1 MRSRRPAFDILGRMP
16 QEGVLALSIT
26 GIVIAVLATNRVP
39 VEVGMLGG
47 LVAQV
52 FLGVVSPERALAG
65 FAHPAVIAIGSL
77 FVVAAALFGTGATS
91 SFAGP
96 LLGLPKTIRMAQFR
110 LIVPVALLSSC
121 VNNTPVVAMYLPIV
135 REWSRRIR
143 MSPSKLLMPL
153 SFASLLGGQITLI
166 GSASNLIVMGLYV
179 EYLDGL
185 GLARPPTYLQFW
197 GPAKMGLAVAVVG
210 LAYLVVF
217 SARLLPVRRQV
228 PRSLSNAREY
238 TAQMEVPPGSR
249 VVGAR
254 IERLGLHHLPGLFLY
269 AIKRAGLVIPTPGPK
284 TRLEAGDRLS
294 FAGAV
299 DAVVD
304 LQKVRGLVPSNRGD
318 GLAGKS
324 PLGRELLE
332 AVLPTG
338 SALVGKRAADSDIRS
353 TYRVGVVA
361 VHRSGQALRGNVG
374 DIELKAGDTLM
385 LEAPS
390 GFAERYRSSSD
401 FCLVSPVPDFEHP
414 NHDGRRRAIGIC
426 ILLGLGIM
434 FTSWPPMV
442 LCFSAALLMVAAGC
456 IPSAKAFGA
465 VKVRVI
471 ATIAS
476 ALGIAAALEDSG
488 AAKFVADTLLEAAGS
503 LGMGQRGMVLG
514 IVLTASGFAQVI
526 NKNGAAALTFPV
538 AMASAKYLNVHPE
551 PFAFSLIVGCGL
563 SFMSPVSYNTNL
575 MVYGPGGYK
584 FLDFPRVGFPMT
596 LVLALL
602 CALICPIVFPFS
614 PMP

>member
-1 MRSRRPAFDILGRMP
+1 MP
-16 QEGVLALSIT
+16 PEGVWALSIT
-26 GIVIAVLATNRVP
+26 GLVIVVLATNRVP

-153 SFASLLGGQITLI
+153 SFASLLGGQLTLI
-166 GSASNLIVMGLYV
+166 GSASNLIVMGLYL

-185 GLARPPTYLQFW
+185 GLARPANYRQFW
-197 GPAKMGLAVAVVG
+197 GPGMMGLPVAVVG
-210 LAYLVVF
+210 LTYLVGF

-228 PRSLSNAREY
+228 PPSQSDAREY
-238 TAQMEVPPGSR
+238 TALMEVPSGSQA
-249 VVGAR
+249 VGAK

-284 TRLEAGDRLS
+284 TRLAAGDRLS

-299 DAVVD
+299 DSVVD
-304 LQKVRGLVPSNRGD
+304 LQKVRGLVPGNRGD
-318 GLAGKS
+318 GVAGQTS
-324 PLGRELLE
+324 LGRELVE
-332 AVLPTG
+332 AVLPSG
-338 SALVGKRAADSDIRS
+338 SALVGRPVADSDIRS
-353 TYRVGVVA
+353 TYKAGVVA
-361 VHRSGQALRGNVG
+361 VHRNGQALRGNVG
-374 DIELKAGDTLM
+374 DIELKAGDTLL

-401 FCLVSPVPDFEHP
+401 FCLVSSVPDFEHP
-414 NHDGRRRAIGIC
+414 NHEGRRRAIGIC

-442 LCFSAALLMVAAGC
+442 LCFTAALLMVAAGC
-456 IPSAKAFGA
+456 ISSAKAFGA

-488 AAKFVADTLLEAAGS
+488 AAKVVADTLLETAGS
-503 LGMGQRGMVLG
+503 MGVGRRGMVLG
-514 IVLTASGFAQVI
+514 LVLTASGLAQVI
-526 NKNGAAALTFPV
+526 NKNGAAALMFPV
-538 AMASAKYLNVHPE
+538 AMAAANYLGVHPE

-584 FLDFPRVGFPMT
+584 FLDFPRVGLPMT
-596 LVLALL
+596 LALALV
-602 CALICPIVFPFS
+602 CALVCPIVFNFD